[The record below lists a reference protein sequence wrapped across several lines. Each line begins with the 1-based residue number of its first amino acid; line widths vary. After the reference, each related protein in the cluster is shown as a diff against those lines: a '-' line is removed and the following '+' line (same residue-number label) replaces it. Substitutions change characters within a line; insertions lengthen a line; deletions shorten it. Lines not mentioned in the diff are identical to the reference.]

1 MSRWRPARVHQEHP
15 TSGILLHVP
24 RAADSTLPK
33 KGTDVLVQIRQP
45 RNIKH
50 HRMYWAMVGA
60 VVDATDRW
68 PSSESLHR
76 WIKWRLDMYRP
87 VAVHDNLVILEW
99 DATDFASMG
108 QAEFKGFFDR
118 AMTLIHDE
126 TGIEPESLRDV
137 PF

>member
-1 MSRWRPARVHQEHP
+1 
-15 TSGILLHVP
+15 
-24 RAADSTLPK
+24 
-33 KGTDVLVQIRQP
+33 
-45 RNIKH
+45 
-50 HRMYWAMVGA
+50 
-60 VVDATDRW
+60 
-68 PSSESLHR
+68 
-76 WIKWRLDMYRP
+76 MYRP

-108 QAEFKGFFDR
+108 QAEFKAFFDR